1 MIFTTVIIVNLIPPL
16 LIPSGKHKTMC
27 SHLSKDNE
35 SFCVLIHGGAG
46 VISPDNI
53 DAPKYKTALQNI
65 LRQIYHYVQDHE
77 SKELCVADVVEFGVK
92 LLEDEALFNAG
103 KGAVYTHEGK
113 HELEASIMEGQRL
126 RCGAVSM
133 VTNIKNPVSAAMQ
146 VMKNTPH
153 NYLVGESVEKL
164 ADKAGL
170 ERVNNDFF
178 DTPHRKEQL
187 DRIINSNTTALD
199 HNISTTCNET
209 QEKSSTDKTG
219 TVGCVCM
226 LHGHVAAATST
237 GGMTNKMSGRIG
249 DSPIIG
255 AGTYADDRTC
265 AVSCTGVGEE
275 FMRYVA
281 AYDISARMQYQQDS
295 LHEAVR
301 GTVFKRLPRD
311 TGGVIAV
318 DHLGNYAIEFNTPGM
333 FRGMINSR
341 GQACVGIW
349 IDNEPFQV

>member
-1 MIFTTVIIVNLIPPL
+1 MSSIVQSEEEGSEQHPQQCH
-16 LIPSGKHKTMC
+16 HKQQ
-27 SHLSKDNE
+27 HVGAELE
-35 SFCVLIHGGAG
+35 QYCVLIHGGAG
-46 VISPDNI
+46 VIAPNHI
-53 DAPKYKTALQNI
+53 DADKYKLALQDI
-65 LRQIYHYVQDHE
+65 LREIYRFIITSIDHGITA
-77 SKELCVADVVEFGVK
+77 VDVVEYAVK

-103 KGAVYTHEGK
+103 KGAVYTHEAT
-113 HELEASIMEGQRL
+113 HELEASIMEGSKL
-126 RCGAVSM
+126 RCGAVSL
-133 VTNIKNPVSAAMQ
+133 VKTIRNPISAARQ
-146 VMKNTPH
+146 VMQHTPH
-153 NYLVGESVEKL
+153 NYLIGGQVEAL

-170 ERVNNDFF
+170 ERVTNDYY
-178 DTPHRKEQL
+178 DTPHRREQL
-187 DRIINSNTTALD
+187 DRILHTNTVALD
-199 HNISTTCNET
+199 HNVTTTKE
-209 QEKSSTDKTG
+209 EVKDKTG

-249 DSPIIG
+249 DTPIIG

-295 LHEAVR
+295 LYEAVR
-301 GTVFKRLPRD
+301 GTVFKRLPVD

-318 DHLGNYAIEFNTPGM
+318 DHVGNYAMEFNTPGM

-341 GQACVGIW
+341 GNACVGIW
-349 IDNEPFQV
+349 TESDSFVL